1 MPDRGAAGANIGTF
15 LNKLNADERASEEK
29 RDHKIAERA
38 DREAVR
44 ERQAAKQ
51 NERLEREKQEA
62 IQRADTVV
70 QNCKAEYEQKVRKP
84 TGRKTG
90 QNAWSRMQKWLWH
103 VNKL

>member
-44 ERQAAKQ
+44 ERQRAEA
-51 NERLEREKQEA
+51 ERAVRER
-62 IQRADTVV
+62 
-70 QNCKAEYEQKVRKP
+70 KARSHSK
-84 TGRKTG
+84 
-90 QNAWSRMQKWLWH
+90 SRYRGPEL
-103 VNKL
+103 